1 MNKIHI
7 PVLLNETIDSLNI
20 TPDGFYIDC
29 TLGDGGHSIEI
40 LNKLSEKGLLF
51 SFDCDQ
57 NAIDFV
63 KEYYKKELSQ
73 KKNWVIKKGN
83 FKDIQTLLK
92 DSDRKPNGIL
102 MDLGISSRQIEE
114 SNQRGFSYIEENEP
128 LDMRMDT
135 NLNVTA
141 KDLLNA
147 LSEKELALIFRKY
160 GEERYSNL
168 IAKHIKKNISNIN
181 TVGDLTRLIYK
192 VMPAVSSN
200 KNPSRRVFQ
209 ALRIVVNDELNSL
222 EIALDKSFEILQ
234 KDGRLS
240 VISFHSLE
248 DRIVKNYFLEKQG
261 SGKGE
266 MLFNSHIAPTDDEK
280 KHNPRSASA
289 KLRTIVKK

>member
-92 DSDRKPNGIL
+92 DSNRKPNGIL
-102 MDLGISSRQIEE
+102 MDLG
-114 SNQRGFSYIEENEP
+114 
-128 LDMRMDT
+128 
-135 NLNVTA
+135 
-141 KDLLNA
+141 
-147 LSEKELALIFRKY
+147 
-160 GEERYSNL
+160 
-168 IAKHIKKNISNIN
+168 NII
-181 TVGDLTRLIYK
+181 
-192 VMPAVSSN
+192 
-200 KNPSRRVFQ
+200 
-209 ALRIVVNDELNSL
+209 
-222 EIALDKSFEILQ
+222 
-234 KDGRLS
+234 
-240 VISFHSLE
+240 
-248 DRIVKNYFLEKQG
+248 
-261 SGKGE
+261 
-266 MLFNSHIAPTDDEK
+266 
-280 KHNPRSASA
+280 
-289 KLRTIVKK
+289 